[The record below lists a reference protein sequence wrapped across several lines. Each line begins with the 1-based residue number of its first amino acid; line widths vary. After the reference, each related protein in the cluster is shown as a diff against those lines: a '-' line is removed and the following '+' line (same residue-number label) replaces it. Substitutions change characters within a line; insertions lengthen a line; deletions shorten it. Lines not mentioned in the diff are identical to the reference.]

1 VIEDLR
7 RVESLL
13 ARAVRGLQHAGEP
26 RYVYETE
33 EAAVDAESALE
44 ALRGLLTWVEHAA
57 KLRAEGRAAKAQER
71 PGLAVTY
78 RE

>member
-26 RYVYETE
+26 RYVYEAE
-33 EAAVDAESALE
+33 EATADAESALE
-44 ALRGLLTWVEHAA
+44 ALRGVLAEAEHAA
-57 KLRAEGRAAKAQER
+57 KLRAEGQTAMAQTR
-71 PGLAVTY
+71 
-78 RE
+78 